1 MLFLIQAV
9 VDLTLRGA
17 LHRECERRLHFAT
30 DRFQRHIREIDVV
43 LRDVNGPRGGID
55 KRCLVRTRLH
65 RGGSLQ
71 VEESHTSFA
80 GAIRAAA
87 KRMRRV
93 LAGRLGG
100 HRQRRNIRRDRMAFR
115 RPWIVS

>member
-9 VDLTLRGA
+9 DDLTTRGLLR
-17 LHRECERRLHFAT
+17 RECERRLHFAT
-30 DRFQRHIREIDVV
+30 DRFQRHIHEIDVV

-55 KRCLVRTRLH
+55 KRCLVRTRLR

-71 VEESHTSFA
+71 VEEAHTSFV

-87 KRMRRV
+87 KRLRRV

-100 HRQRRNIRRDRMAFR
+100 NRHRANIRRDRMPFR
-115 RPWIVS
+115 RPWSVS